1 MPKYCVLND
10 VDLASLLTK
19 GDERAFAEIYD
30 RYWAVL
36 YRHALRML
44 GDEDPAGDVVQEVFL
59 SFWNKAEETTITTS
73 LSSFLYTAT
82 RNRILNYWT
91 SEKARQKHIARFH
104 DFVQQ
109 QESGTDYKVRANMLS
124 ELIEQEVAT
133 LPQHM
138 REAFELSRNQHLS
151 YKEIAEELGVSEHVV
166 RNNVSRA
173 LKILRVRLG
182 DLAVLLI
189 LFGDY

>member
-1 MPKYCVLND
+1 MPKYCVLTD
-10 VDLASLLTK
+10 ADLASLLNK
-19 GDERAFAEIYD
+19 GDECAFAEIYD
-30 RYWAVL
+30 RYWALL

-44 GDEDPAGDVVQEVFL
+44 DDEDQAGDVVQEVFL
-59 SFWNKAEETTITTS
+59 SLWNKAIETTITTS

-91 SEKARQKHIARFH
+91 SEKARQKHIALFH

-124 ELIEQEVAT
+124 ELIELEVAA

-138 REAFELSRNQHLS
+138 REAFELSRHQHLS

-166 RNNVSRA
+166 RNNISRA

-182 DLAVLLI
+182 DLAVI
-189 LFGDY
+189 MLFINT